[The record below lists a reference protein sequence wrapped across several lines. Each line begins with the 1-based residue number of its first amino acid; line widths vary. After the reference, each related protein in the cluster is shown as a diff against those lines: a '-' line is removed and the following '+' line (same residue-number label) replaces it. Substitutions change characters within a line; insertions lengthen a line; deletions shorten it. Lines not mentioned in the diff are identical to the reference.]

1 MRSGTDS
8 LLVRDGAMAE
18 WRRRR
23 LLAAGVPERLAAW
36 IATQSHADL
45 HQLLELIDRGCAPDL
60 AVRIV
65 APLEEQPPC

>member
-1 MRSGTDS
+1 MRVGVDGRRTP
-8 LLVRDGAMAE
+8 RDIAD

-23 LLAAGVPERLAAW
+23 LLAAGVSQRLAAW
-36 IATQSHADL
+36 IAAQSHADL
-45 HQLLELIDRGCAPDL
+45 HELLELIDRGCRPDL